1 MKRYLGFSLLAY
13 AIALGFVS
21 CSSHHYSVQSVDYQR
36 VTIDSLFDATPDAE
50 TANFLAP
57 FKAKVDSLM
66 SPVVGRVAC
75 DMDADRPESKLSNLL
90 ADILIWAGKD
100 FDENP
105 VFSVYNMGGIRA
117 SFEKGDVTIGDVIEV
132 APFENKICFM
142 TMKGSQVMTLFE
154 QIAARGGE
162 GVSHSVK
169 AVISKDGKLK
179 SLKINGEEVN
189 PDAEYRIATIDY
201 LSEGNDGMPAFTH
214 GTNRKMLTSL
224 LYCYSTFNLS
234 IYHTSL
240 PHFLTKIIHDYET
253 EIITLVGEHLTISA
267 MRKSWH
273 SVISF

>member
-1 MKRYLGFSLLAY
+1 M
-13 AIALGFVS
+13 
-21 CSSHHYSVQSVDYQR
+21 
-36 VTIDSLFDATPDAE
+36 DSLFDVVPDAE

-57 FKAKVDSLM
+57 FKAKVDSIM

-100 FDENP
+100 FDEKP

-179 SLKINGEEVN
+179 SLKINGEDVN

-201 LSEGNDGMPAFTH
+201 LAEGNDGMPAFTL
-214 GTNRKMLTSL
+214 GTNRKMLTDKSN
-224 LYCYSTFNLS
+224 NLRF
-234 IYHTSL
+234 IIMDYL
-240 PHFLTKIIHDYET
+240 REETKQGHVVDAGIEGR
-253 EIITLVGEHLTISA
+253 ITVE
-267 MRKSWH
+267 
-273 SVISF
+273 